1 MVQLAAER
9 SSALARASD
18 RLSERVA
25 ALVLSS
31 CSETELAAI
40 LAEEALRLWGGERAV
55 LWTYEPTLGRI
66 FARQPHR
73 EPRSLDLSEAGARQL
88 LDHVALVRGERSAR
102 EALLLDASL
111 GLAGSER
118 DEPDV
123 LLVPLRLGGDEPVG
137 LLLVEEPAVRELEA
151 ARALVAPFAR
161 QAAAALAN
169 HRALAD
175 GRRHEA
181 QLEALYRTA
190 GELSSELDLGQVLDA
205 IVDRARALASAPI
218 GYVMLVDPAR
228 GEIAMNAV
236 AGVTSEEFR
245 AIRLDIGAGLGG
257 LAAAEGHPFYTSDY
271 LNDGRFRHRRP
282 VDEQVRAVGI
292 KSILGV
298 PMRARDELVGV
309 LYVAD
314 RAVRVFSAGDVEVLV
329 SLAQHAALAIHTARL
344 YEHATA
350 ALTQT
355 SRTTELLAQQNE
367 QLRRVDDAQR
377 QLSEVALAAEGL
389 EGIVALV
396 ADLAGAPV
404 VVLDEH
410 HRPLA
415 SAGEPSD
422 AFGARLAQEGIAP
435 EQRRAAAIAKVLSS
449 ISGSAATVLEPHA
462 PERPAA
468 RLVVPVVGRG
478 EVLASVWVECPP
490 ERIGDERPLVEQGAR
505 VVALELLKERSV
517 AEVARRQRWEL
528 LDDLLAERP
537 PARDA
542 LQRRALG
549 LGLDL
554 RVAHALVVATALEA
568 PADGRRGGAEEAV
581 GDARDA
587 LVGALRGQ
595 PWCTFVAEHS
605 GHVVALVPGDG
616 PAAADRLTRAVR
628 QLGRRGRTLRAIVS
642 PACEEPA
649 GYRAAFDGA
658 RRALSLLADAMADPV
673 AELEEMRVLTLLFRR
688 GGTGELRAFVDS
700 RLGPLERQAADGRT
714 DLVGTLEAYLAC
726 GGSPA
731 RTAARLDVHVN
742 TVYYRLDR
750 LRTLLG
756 DDFAQPRRA
765 LDLQVACLARR
776 ILVGK
781 LQ

>member
-1 MVQLAAER
+1 MQLAAER
-9 SSALARASD
+9 TPALARAGD
-18 RLSERVA
+18 GLSERVA
-25 ALVLSS
+25 ALVLAS

-40 LAEEALRLWGGERAV
+40 LAEEALRLWGGARAV

-66 FARQPHR
+66 FVRQPQR

-88 LDHVALVRGERSAR
+88 LHRVALVQGERSAR

-111 GLAGSER
+111 GLAGGER
-118 DEPDV
+118 DSPDV
-123 LLVPLRLGGDEPVG
+123 LLVPLRLNDEPVG
-137 LLLVEEPAVRELEA
+137 LLLVQEPAARELAA

-161 QAAAALAN
+161 QAAAALSN
-169 HRALAD
+169 HRALVE

-181 QLEALYRTA
+181 QLAALYRTA
-190 GELSSELDLGQVLDA
+190 GELSSELDVGQVLDA
-205 IVDRARALASAPI
+205 IVDRARALAAAPI

-236 AGVTSEEFR
+236 AGVTSDGFR

-271 LNDGRFRHRRP
+271 LNDGRFHHRRP
-282 VDEQVRAVGI
+282 VDEEVRAVGI

-298 PMRARDELVGV
+298 PMRARDEFVGV

-314 RAVRVFSAGDVEVLV
+314 RAVRVFSAGDVDVLV
-329 SLAQHAALAIHTARL
+329 SLAQHAALAIQTARL
-344 YEHATA
+344 YEQATA
-350 ALTQT
+350 ALTET
-355 SRTTELLAQQNE
+355 SRTTELLAAHNA

-377 QLSEVALAAEGL
+377 QLSEVVLAAEGL
-389 EGIVALV
+389 QRIVALV
-396 ADLAGAPV
+396 ADLVGAPV

-415 SAGEPSD
+415 GAGEPTD
-422 AFGARLAQEGIAP
+422 AFGARLAQDGIAP
-435 EQRRAAAIAKVLSS
+435 DQRRAPAVAKALSS
-449 ISGSAATVLEPHA
+449 ISGSDATVLEPHV
-462 PERPAA
+462 PERAA
-468 RLVVPVVGRG
+468 PRVVVPVVGRG
-478 EVLASVWVECPP
+478 EVLASVWVECAP
-490 ERIGDERPLVEQGAR
+490 ERIEGERPIVEQGAR

-537 PARDA
+537 PAREA

-554 RVAHALVVATALEA
+554 RVAHALVVATALEPSA
-568 PADGRRGGAEEAV
+568 HARGEETA
-581 GDARDA
+581 GDVREA
-587 LVGALRGQ
+587 LVGALRGHA
-595 PWCTFVAEHS
+595 WCTFVAEHS
-605 GHVVALVPGDG
+605 GHVIALVPDDC
-616 PAAADRLTRAVR
+616 ADPGERLARVLRGLGRGGRAV
-628 QLGRRGRTLRAIVS
+628 RAIVS
-642 PACEEPA
+642 PPCGELPE
-649 GYRAAFDGA
+649 YRAAFDGA
-658 RRALSLLADAMADPV
+658 RRALSLLGDAMADPV
-673 AELEEMRVLTLLFRR
+673 AELEDMRVLMLLFRR
-688 GGTGELRAFVDS
+688 GGGELRAFVDS
-700 RLGPLERQAADGRT
+700 RLGALERPAADGRS
-714 DLVGTLEAYLAC
+714 DPIGTLEAYLAC

-731 RTAARLDVHVN
+731 RTAARLGVHVN
-742 TVYYRLDR
+742 TVYYRLER
-750 LRTLLG
+750 LRELLG
-756 DDFAQPRRA
+756 ADFAQPRRA